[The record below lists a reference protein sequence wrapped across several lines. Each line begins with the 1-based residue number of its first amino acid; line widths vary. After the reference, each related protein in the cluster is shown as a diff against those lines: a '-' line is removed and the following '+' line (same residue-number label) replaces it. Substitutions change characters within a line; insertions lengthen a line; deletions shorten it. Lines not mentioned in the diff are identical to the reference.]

1 MHDAAAP
8 LVGMG
13 ARASRRGLS
22 WAAVAAAAVT
32 GSAPAG
38 ATIWPG
44 VGVPPGPPDLVGTV
58 TSFSADGR
66 TLAFNY
72 ARLIPGTVRNYWVN
86 VGLLDIGSGA
96 LRPVPRRDPW
106 FVDRPLF
113 DSASGRL
120 FCMPFQ
126 AAEERVAQTIGRVD
140 TETGAIEPLYGK
152 WSPLPDAPIWNIPSF
167 GVAPGGERLL
177 VGRGADPYR
186 PAELV
191 LVDPRRQGRRVI
203 ISEGDG
209 AKLYLSI
216 QFVAPEEAW
225 FLAGRQSRG
234 AIYEAISAFG
244 SVSRPE
250 PYLFRVRFGEAP
262 TLLAPELDRKMNPA
276 GIDSG
281 VSDFAVTRDR
291 TAYVISRRGIPGPG
305 YSMQVARA
313 DLGAGRLD
321 YLTRSLG
328 LKRGLSVAPDGVRL
342 AFLGNRKLDN
352 SDPYELWTID
362 TRTGAVTDHEVHPR
376 IRRDPRF
383 LLP

>member
-1 MHDAAAP
+1 M
-8 LVGMG
+8 
-13 ARASRRGLS
+13 
-22 WAAVAAAAVT
+22 
-32 GSAPAG
+32 
-38 ATIWPG
+38 
-44 VGVPPGPPDLVGTV
+44 
-58 TSFSADGR
+58 
-66 TLAFNY
+66 
-72 ARLIPGTVRNYWVN
+72 
-86 VGLLDIGSGA
+86 
-96 LRPVPRRDPW
+96 
-106 FVDRPLF
+106 
-113 DSASGRL
+113 
-120 FCMPFQ
+120 
-126 AAEERVAQTIGRVD
+126 
-140 TETGAIEPLYGK
+140 
-152 WSPLPDAPIWNIPSF
+152 PDAPIWNIPSF

-262 TLLAPELDRKMNPA
+262 TLLAPELDRKMNPG

-362 TRTGAVTDHEVHPR
+362 TRTGAVTDHEVHQR